1 MIGQLVS
8 REYTLRY
15 ACDRVLELDNFVRY
29 VGLVNKMG
37 TIIAYQYRDG
47 LDPLLK
53 TNELE
58 LSFID
63 TLLRSS
69 ARKDMEPK
77 LGRAVNSLTLYE
89 KVKRATILPDSEEDP
104 ILMVSFDSN
113 KTKVGIY
120 HESLIPDGILPL
132 VSYYLKSSSCRQDLT
147 FFHDGSYSHCSTTT
161 NTSSRSCT

>member
-15 ACDRVLELDNFVRY
+15 VCDRVLELNSVRFS
-29 VGLVNKMG
+29 GFVNKMG

-47 LDPLLK
+47 PDPVLK

-69 ARKDMEPK
+69 TRKDMEPK

-104 ILMVSFDSN
+104 ILTVSLDNNNN
-113 KTKVGIY
+113 KGGID
-120 HESLIPDGILPL
+120 HESLILAL
-132 VSYYLKSSSCRQDLT
+132 VSYYLKSFSDRKDLT
-147 FFHDGSYSHCSTTT
+147 FHDGGDSHNGTTV
-161 NTSSRSCT
+161 SSSGGSKL

>member
-15 ACDRVLELDNFVRY
+15 VCDRVLELNSVRFS
-29 VGLVNKMG
+29 GFVNKMG

-47 LDPLLK
+47 PDPLLK

-69 ARKDMEPK
+69 TRKDMEPK

-113 KTKVGIY
+113 KTKVGID
-120 HESLIPDGILPL
+120 HESLIQDGILPL
-132 VSYYLKSSSCRQDLT
+132 VSYYLKSFSCRQDLT
-147 FFHDGSYSHCSTTT
+147 FFHDGSHSHSRTTT